1 MSFFMQF
8 REIVRRF
15 ISKYEVAVLRTFR
28 GIVALLCMVILNI
41 NFNYAE
47 ILQHKW
53 ITLALAVLC
62 AFVPT
67 SAYTLVIALYLFVEL
82 LSLSTSVAFV
92 EIGLVLISFL
102 LCYIYRGSQ
111 YYNLVGTPAGYFIH
125 IPYAMPM
132 ISALY
137 GKAGEVV
144 TILCGGVFTY
154 YLKSVKEHA
163 TQFSDSKD
171 ALPVSEL
178 LMDGMVSNVMFYV
191 FMLAMIVMFL
201 VVYLIRISNIS
212 YGWVVA
218 VVAGVATE
226 FIILLSGYLIQGRTS
241 QIPWLIGGNLITLAI
256 GLFVSYFMFDLD
268 YARAEKVRFEDD
280 EYFYYVTAVP
290 KVRLEEETK
299 EVKKITGGD
308 PSVRRSRMNYTRH
321 SKTKKRERKVN
332 RV

>member
-1 MSFFMQF
+1 MSYFMQF
-8 REIVRRF
+8 RELFRRF
-15 ISKYEVAVLRTFR
+15 ISKNEVAVLRTFR
-28 GIVALLCMVILNI
+28 GIVALLCLAILNV

-53 ITLALAVLC
+53 ITMALAVLC
-62 AFVPT
+62 AFVPA
-67 SAYTLVIALYLFVEL
+67 SAYTLVISLYVFVEL
-82 LSLSTSVAFV
+82 LSLSPAVAFV
-92 EIGLVLISFL
+92 EMGLVLASFL
-102 LCYIYRGSQ
+102 LCYIYRGSH
-111 YYNLVGTPAGYFIH
+111 YHNLLSIPAGYQIH

-137 GKAGEVV
+137 GKAGEAV
-144 TILCGGVFTY
+144 TVLCGGVLTY

-163 TQFSDSKD
+163 TQFTESKS
-171 ALPVSEL
+171 ALSVSEL
-178 LMDGMVSNVMFYV
+178 LMDGMISNVMFYV
-191 FMLAMIVMFL
+191 FLLALLAMYL
-201 VVYLIRISNIS
+201 VVYVIRISNIAYS
-212 YGWVVA
+212 WMAA
-218 VVAGVATE
+218 VIAGVATE

-241 QIPWLIGGNLITLAI
+241 QIPWLIGGNLITLLI

-308 PSVRRSRMNYTRH
+308 PSVHRSRMNYTRH
-321 SKTKKRERKVN
+321 SRTKKRERKGT